1 MDKKD
6 GNQRPRESFQV
17 DQLVDKYKLDR
28 DIDEMEHQYEF
39 QSDEES
45 IFSSFS
51 FNQRDMPLT
60 IKKKFAINSESNN
73 NKKIFK
79 DVLRRFTEKTQTY
92 EYVIKFNNSI
102 EKTDESSIT

>member
-1 MDKKD
+1 
-6 GNQRPRESFQV
+6 
-17 DQLVDKYKLDR
+17 
-28 DIDEMEHQYEF
+28 MEHQYEF

-51 FNQRDMPLT
+51 FNQKDMPIT

-79 DVLRRFTEKTQTY
+79 DVLKRFTEKT
-92 EYVIKFNNSI
+92 
-102 EKTDESSIT
+102 

>member
-1 MDKKD
+1 
-6 GNQRPRESFQV
+6 
-17 DQLVDKYKLDR
+17 
-28 DIDEMEHQYEF
+28 MEHQYEF

-51 FNQRDMPLT
+51 FNQKDMPLT

-79 DVLRRFTEKTQTY
+79 DVLKRFTEKT
-92 EYVIKFNNSI
+92 
-102 EKTDESSIT
+102 